1 MYRSTCANAASSGRS
16 EFRMQQVDAHCVILR
31 GQLWRSTTRN
41 LLVSIYRRRIQ
52 RGNSSLSWAPL
63 LSNLVVHL
71 NRGIERLA
79 FHVVAAFEAGDLLA
93 ENFHFSRDCGPRF
106 GQTPLD

>member
-16 EFRMQQVDAHCVILR
+16 EFRMQQVNTHSAILSSQIW
-31 GQLWRSTTRN
+31 GSTTGN

-71 NRGIERLA
+71 NRGIKRFA
-79 FHVVAAFEAGDLLA
+79 FHVVADRLMPRLRWTPRLDL
-93 ENFHFSRDCGPRF
+93 
-106 GQTPLD
+106 